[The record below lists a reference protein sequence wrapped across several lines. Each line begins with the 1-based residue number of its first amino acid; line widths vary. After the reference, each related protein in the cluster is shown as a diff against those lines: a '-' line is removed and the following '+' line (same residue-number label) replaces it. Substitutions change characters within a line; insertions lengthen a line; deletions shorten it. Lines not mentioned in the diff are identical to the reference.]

1 MSTVISLA
9 NQKGGVAKTVTTYN
23 LAAAKAKEGARVLMI
38 DLDPQASLTISA
50 GIEPGD
56 PDYNGLGT
64 IKLFDWHVDPADC
77 CFTVS
82 KSGLDNLFISPSDID
97 LAVTERSLV
106 ISRNSDIQLSKAI
119 DKLREYFDYIFID
132 CPPQLGTLL
141 SNALTASD
149 KVIVPVKTEYL
160 AFRGLQALMDT
171 INGVKTGDGDR
182 SLNPQLEVLG
192 IIATMYQTVSKD
204 ARDVLQLLQEQYRV
218 LGVVKQTVDV
228 NRKIID
234 GMPIVLAN
242 PLSDVAMVYCNIAK
256 MF

>member
-1 MSTVISLA
+1 M
-9 NQKGGVAKTVTTYN
+9 
-23 LAAAKAKEGARVLMI
+23 
-38 DLDPQASLTISA
+38 
-50 GIEPGD
+50 
-56 PDYNGLGT
+56 
-64 IKLFDWHVDPADC
+64 
-77 CFTVS
+77 
-82 KSGLDNLFISPSDID
+82 DNLFISPSDID

-242 PLSDVAMVYCNIAK
+242 PLSDVSMVYCNIAK